1 MNEQAK
7 RIEKQMVQLVLTQ
20 SFFATLL
27 LRLKIEENNAP
38 WNPTACTDGVHIYWN
53 HDFIKGLTDGEVRA
67 LLVHEVM
74 HPALGH
80 LWRIGTRDMKK
91 ANIAADHAVNLFIQ
105 SINDEAKKLGHAEPL
120 PLPKNGCCD
129 KKYTGMGMEEIY
141 NLLPEPKKQYVGFGE
156 FTKPKAGN
164 GDKDEKG
171 QGQGNTEADWK
182 VAVIQ
187 AANAAKLCGTQ
198 SAALDR
204 LVNATAKPQVPWQR
218 LLENF
223 VSLTSDDDYDWQKF
237 DRRYIDE
244 GWYFPTVYSERVGE
258 LAIIVD
264 TSGSIGDDILS
275 QFTSEVQEL
284 MHSMKPSKLVV
295 YYADT
300 EICGTEEFECGDKIV
315 FKAKGGGG
323 TDFAKPLKEVKKRGI
338 VPQCLIYLTDLYG
351 TFPKTPPPFP
361 VIWVVT
367 PGGDKRE
374 VPFGDIARMI

>member
-7 RIEKQMVQLVLTQ
+7 RVEKQMVQLVLTQ

-27 LRLKIEENNAP
+27 LRMKIEENNAP
-38 WNPTACTDGVHIYWN
+38 WNPTACTDGVRIYWN
-53 HDFIKGLTDGEVRA
+53 SGFIKGLTDGEIRA

-80 LWRIGTRDMKK
+80 LWRIGSRDLQKS
-91 ANIAADHAVNLFIQ
+91 NIAADHAVNLFIQ
-105 SINDEAKKLGHAEPL
+105 SINEEAQKQGHQPPL

-129 KKYTGMGMEEIY
+129 KKYVGMGMEEIY
-141 NLLPEPKKQYVGFGE
+141 SLLPESKNKKYSGFGE
-156 FTKPKAGN
+156 FTKPAAG
-164 GDKDEKG
+164 KD
-171 QGQGNTEADWK
+171 QSNTEADWK
-182 VAVIQ
+182 IAVVQ
-187 AANAAKLCGTQ
+187 AANAAKLCGNQ

-204 LVNATAKPQVPWQR
+204 LVNDTTKPQVPWQR

-223 VSLTSDDDYDWQKF
+223 VSLSSDDDYDWLKF
-237 DRRYIDE
+237 DRRYVDE

-258 LAIIVD
+258 LAVIID
-264 TSGSIGDDILS
+264 TSGSIGEDTLS
-275 QFTSEVQEL
+275 QFRSEVQEL
-284 MHSMKPSKLVV
+284 MHTMKPSKLVV
-295 YYADT
+295 FYADT
-300 EICGTEEFECGDKIV
+300 EICATQEFESGDKIE

-351 TFPKTPPPFP
+351 TFPKEAPPFP
-361 VIWVVT
+361 LIWVVT

-374 VPFGDIARMI
+374 VPFGEIARMV